1 MYEPEEC
8 TECGEGE
15 GESAM
20 NEEREAAKRAAEEV
34 GKAELALEAAQEMA
48 RLAHAAIN
56 DAMKEAVAAKGVEYW
71 DTRYAQV
78 NALRGHRDH
87 MNLAQ
92 YDLQA
97 TRRRL
102 GVIRAS
108 LLDIEWNSQ

>member
-1 MYEPEEC
+1 MSGSVDGRRPDS
-8 TECGEGE
+8 G
-15 GESAM
+15 
-20 NEEREAAKRAAEEV
+20 EREAAKRAAEEV

-48 RLAHAAIN
+48 RLAHAAVN

-108 LLDIEWNSQ
+108 LVDIEWNSQ